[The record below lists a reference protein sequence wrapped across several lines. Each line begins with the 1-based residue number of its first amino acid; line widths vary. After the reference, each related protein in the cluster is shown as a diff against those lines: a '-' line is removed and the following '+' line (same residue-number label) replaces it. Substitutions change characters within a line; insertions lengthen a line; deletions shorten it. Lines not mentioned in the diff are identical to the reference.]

1 MTDVKKHIGMVK
13 STGRRCV
20 VVFMQLPG
28 KEDHALILDSE
39 ALPER
44 WHNPIMDVL
53 DSVEGQQER
62 NFYNILGRRI
72 MPDTGETMLE
82 SVHRG
87 GYMRPEPIENIVMLP
102 MPNWPVPLA
111 EIVKAMNGIDGQSPA
126 QNTQFAEENRF
137 NRIQE
142 NQNIQANES
151 QINTA
156 RGLLMQ
162 ASDLEVEAYK
172 KREQAYRMA
181 PSLRPQTAAVS
192 QSQAPQAPVAPVPTP
207 SPAEVLESLKSKV
220 ETPVVAEQGDVPFP
234 VEPAPV
240 LTESETPADFAD
252 GESAALYA
260 ELVGKSAETAT
271 EAMAALRAKKG
282 K

>member
-1 MTDVKKHIGMVK
+1 MTEMKKHIGMVK

-44 WHNPIMDVL
+44 WHNPIMEVL

-87 GYMRPEPIENIVMLP
+87 GYMRPEPIDNIVMLP

-111 EIVKAMNGIDGQSPA
+111 EIVKAMNDIEGQQQA
-126 QNTQFAEENRF
+126 QNTQYAEENRF

-142 NQNIQANES
+142 NQNIQANEA

-156 RGLLMQ
+156 RGLLIQ
-162 ASDLEVEAYK
+162 AQDLEFEAAK

-181 PSLRPQTAAVS
+181 PSLRPQ
-192 QSQAPQAPVAPVPTP
+192 APVQAPVAPVATTSAPTP
-207 SPAEVLESLKSKV
+207 SPAEVLQSLKAKDA
-220 ETPVVAEQGDVPFP
+220 PVADAGEAPFP
-234 VEPAPV
+234 TEPAPV
-240 LTESETPADFAD
+240 SESDVEAPAADFAD

-260 ELVGKSAETAT
+260 DLVGKSAESST
-271 EAMAALRAKKG
+271 EAMSTLRAKKG